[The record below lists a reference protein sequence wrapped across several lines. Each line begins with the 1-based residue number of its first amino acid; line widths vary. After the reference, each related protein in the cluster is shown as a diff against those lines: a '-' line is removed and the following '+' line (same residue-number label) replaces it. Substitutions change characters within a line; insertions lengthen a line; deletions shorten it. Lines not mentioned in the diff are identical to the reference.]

1 MDHAVTCQFRYW
13 SLLSEKWVLIRNFD
27 SEVFSE

>member
-1 MDHAVTCQFRYW
+1 MDHAVTGQFRYW
-13 SLLSEKWVLIRNFD
+13 SLLSEKWVLTRNFG